1 MRTRVERVDV
11 VYLGLEGGRTTG
23 HDGGRRRTCNTR
35 QSRVRVRRS
44 SAEER
49 MVKVS
54 PRPYRSLLVA
64 SALRHGQHG
73 TAHPRCAVTYV
84 TTIAASLDTRLLIC
98 ATCEMSLNPTVVG

>member
-54 PRPYRSLLVA
+54 PRPYRSLLLVA

-84 TTIAASLDTRLLIC
+84 TTTAASQLDTRAAAHLRDL
-98 ATCEMSLNPTVVG
+98 